1 MHNQGIQLIQQPP
14 TGPTDREAYMDS
26 KQKGFS
32 TIDFNTPKLEHS
44 YLA

>member
-1 MHNQGIQLIQQPP
+1 MHNQSIQTDPATP
-14 TGPTDREAYMDS
+14 TGPTNQEAYMDS

-44 YLA
+44 